1 VCPFGASLPRLR
13 HSEIGEVTK
22 WHICDGS
29 RQRPT
34 GNVHEVAQQSAP
46 DARVVYVDSEAVAVS
61 YSRRKLEDVP
71 GAMMVDA
78 DIRDIDQ
85 VLAAASRLLDFEQ
98 PVAVLMFAVLHFV
111 IDDQQVAELVA
122 SYRDRTTPGSWLA
135 LSHGCADDN
144 PTIVAVQEA
153 YRTTTLSARVRSRA
167 AITDLFDGYELVE
180 PGVVYV
186 QDWRAEEHD
195 GEEKVDPAAL
205 CGWPGSAEP
214 RVGGTS
220 VGATSRDRAGAAR
233 RRMTHLHRPAARR
246 AGRSAH
252 RGSVLQVGHASEV
265 AGGHRRLHP
274 VGPQRRLGLRP
285 ALTDT

>member
-1 VCPFGASLPRLR
+1 
-13 HSEIGEVTK
+13 
-22 WHICDGS
+22 
-29 RQRPT
+29 
-34 GNVHEVAQQSAP
+34 
-46 DARVVYVDSEAVAVS
+46 VVYVDSEAVAVS

-205 CGWPGSAEP
+205 CG
-214 RVGGTS
+214 V
-220 VGATSRDRAGAAR
+220 AR
-233 RRMTHLHRPAARR
+233 KR
-246 AGRSAH
+246 
-252 RGSVLQVGHASEV
+252 
-265 AGGHRRLHP
+265 
-274 VGPQRRLGLRP
+274 
-285 ALTDT
+285 